1 VVSLLF
7 ALIVST
13 ALVPAAQ
20 AEGLHRTAIG
30 IHCVATAVEL
40 TETHQ
45 SCEAVVEDGS
55 PEPTPPTGLM
65 TLNHS
70 ITCTL
75 APVLPNGSA
84 CDFSVAT
91 PPGDDYTLT
100 GNYSGDASHAS
111 SEFLL
116 QWQVGVEWL
125 GQEVRVFPYFV
136 PLSEPVTTPKS
147 ESAPAGTS
155 PAVADA
161 TPPAATAARP
171 RIAARPARRTR
182 RRLARFRFEGDA
194 DFECELDSGPYSP
207 CGAAYR
213 HPVAIGAHALRVRP
227 AGGGPVA
234 SFHWRVLPRR

>member
-7 ALIVST
+7 ALVVS
-13 ALVPAAQ
+13 AVLVPAAQ

-30 IHCVATAVEL
+30 IRCVATAVEPA
-40 TETHQ
+40 ETHQ

-55 PEPTPPTGLM
+55 PEPTPPTGVM
-65 TLNHS
+65 TLNHT

-75 APVLPNGSA
+75 APVLPYGSA

-100 GNYSGDASHAS
+100 GNYSGDATHAY

-136 PLSEPVTTPKS
+136 PLPEPVTTPKS
-147 ESAPAGTS
+147 ESAPAQAS

-161 TPPAATAARP
+161 TPPAGTAARP
-171 RIAARPARRTR
+171 RIAARPARQTHQRQ
-182 RRLARFRFEGDA
+182 ARFRFVGDA
-194 DFECELDSGPYSP
+194 SFECELDSGPYSP
-207 CGAAYR
+207 CGTAYG
-213 HPVAIGAHALRVRP
+213 HPVAIGAHVLRVRP

-234 SFHWRVLPRR
+234 SFRWRVLPRR